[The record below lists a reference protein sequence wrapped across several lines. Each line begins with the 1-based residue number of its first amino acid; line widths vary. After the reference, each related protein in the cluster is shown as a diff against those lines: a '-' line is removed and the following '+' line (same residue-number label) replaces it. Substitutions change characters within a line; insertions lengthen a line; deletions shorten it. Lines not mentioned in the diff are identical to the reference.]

1 MKFSKFGEKLTSDS
15 GILELMDDLGKALAS
30 SEKKIM
36 LGGGNPAHI
45 PEVEKIYRE
54 VMENILKTPGRFEKI
69 VGNYSSPEGDQEFI
83 KGFAN
88 LVKENFGWKV
98 SEKNVCIL
106 GGSQTTFF
114 FLFNLLAGKYSDGS
128 FKKILLPIVPE
139 YIGYEDQGLEQ
150 DYFVSFKPKFN
161 IIDDHTFKYQID
173 FDSINAVILSDNEG
187 SLANASSSNK
197 QSLRAD
203 TLKLRDSSPKAQ
215 NGSKDIAAI
224 CVSRPTNPT
233 GNVVTDEEVERLI
246 KISGDAKIPL
256 IIDSAYGLPFPNMLY
271 TEARPY
277 WNENIINVFSFS
289 KIGLPGARTSVVLA
303 SEEIIKALAAINAI
317 VSLAPSNL
325 GQHLIL
331 DLLKDNKILEISNQ
345 IIKPF
350 YQNRSEEVVK
360 YFHSVADSSLPYYL
374 HKSEGAFFLWLW
386 CKDLP
391 IDSYELYKRL
401 KAKGVIVVPGN
412 YFFAGV
418 KEDWRHKKECL
429 RISYCQDIE
438 LVKEGFKI
446 IAETIKEAYGK

>member
-69 VGNYSSPEGDQEFI
+69 VGNYSSPEGDLEFI
-83 KGFAN
+83 KGFAK
-88 LVKENFGWKV
+88 LVKENFGWEV

-114 FLFNLLAGKYSDGS
+114 FLFNLLAGQYSDGT

-173 FDSINAVILSDNEG
+173 FNA
-187 SLANASSSNK
+187 
-197 QSLRAD
+197 
-203 TLKLRDSSPKAQ
+203 LKVT
-215 NGSKDIAAI
+215 KDISAI

-233 GNVVTDEEVERLI
+233 GNVVTDEEVEKLI

-271 TEARPY
+271 SEAKPY
-277 WNENIINVFSFS
+277 WNKNIINVFSFS

-331 DLLKDNKILEISNQ
+331 DLLKDNKILEISNK

-418 KEDWRHKKECL
+418 KEDWKHKKECL

-438 LVKEGFKI
+438 LVKEGFEI

>member
-54 VMENILKTPGRFEKI
+54 QMENILKDGDRFEKLI
-69 VGNYSSPEGDQEFI
+69 GNYSSPEGDGKFI
-83 KGFAN
+83 KEFSGMLNA
-88 LVKENFGWKV
+88 NFGWDLT
-98 SEKNVCIL
+98 EKNICVL

-114 FLFNLLAGKYSDGS
+114 FLFNLIAGKYSDGS

-139 YIGYEDQGLEQ
+139 YIGYEDQGLQE
-150 DYFVSFKPKFN
+150 DYFSSFKPKFN
-161 IIDDHTFKYQID
+161 FIDEHTFKYQID
-173 FDSINAVILSDNEG
+173 FSEIDKYFQKSRPRPDRGSKNEDDLLDSR
-187 SLANASSSNK
+187 
-197 QSLRAD
+197 LRGND
-203 TLKLRDSSPKAQ
+203 
-215 NGSKDIAAI
+215 SKDIAAI

-233 GNVVTDEEVERLI
+233 ANVVTDEEVEKLI
-246 KISGDAKIPL
+246 SLAEESKIPL
-256 IIDSAYGLPFPNMLY
+256 IIDSAYGAPFPNILFNE
-271 TEARPY
+271 TKPY
-277 WNENIINVFSFS
+277 YNKNIINVFSFS
-289 KIGLPGARTSVVLA
+289 KIGMPGARTSVIVA
-303 SEEIIKALAAINAI
+303 SEEIIKALASINAI

-325 GQHLIL
+325 GQEIVL
-331 DLLKDNKILEISNQ
+331 DLLKDGELLRISNE
-345 IIKPF
+345 IIRPF
-350 YQNRSEEVVK
+350 YQKRSEEVVE
-360 YFHSVADSSLPYYL
+360 YFHSVMDSSLPYYL

-412 YFFAGV
+412 YFFAGQ
-418 KEDWRHKKECL
+418 KEEWKHMKECL

-438 LVKEGFKI
+438 LVKEGFRI
-446 IAETIKEAYGK
+446 IAETVKEAYGK

>member
-45 PEVEKIYRE
+45 PAVEKIYRSQ
-54 VMENILKTPGRFEKI
+54 MESILKDGNRFEKI
-69 VGNYSSPEGDQEFI
+69 IGNYSSPEGDLEFI
-83 KGFAN
+83 KGFAK

-98 SEKNVCIL
+98 SEKNVCVL

-114 FLFNLLAGKYSDGS
+114 FLFNLLAGKFSDGS

-161 IIDDHTFKYQID
+161 IMDDHTFKYGID
-173 FDSINAVILSDNEG
+173 FDALKVTDDISAV
-187 SLANASSSNK
+187 
-197 QSLRAD
+197 
-203 TLKLRDSSPKAQ
+203 
-215 NGSKDIAAI
+215 

-233 GNVVTDEEVERLI
+233 GNVVTDEEVEKLI
-246 KISGDAKIPL
+246 KISGKAKIPL
-256 IIDSAYGLPFPNMLY
+256 IIDSAYGAPFPNIIF
-271 TEARPY
+271 TDVKPY
-277 WNENIINVFSFS
+277 WTENIINVFSFS

-303 SEEIIKALAAINAI
+303 NEEIIKALAAINAI

-331 DLLKDNKILEISNQ
+331 DLLKANKILKISNE

-350 YQNRSEEVVK
+350 YQKRSEELVK
-360 YFHSVADSSLPYYL
+360 YFHSVMDQSLPYYL
-374 HKSEGAFFLWLW
+374 HKSEGAFFFWLW

-412 YFFAGV
+412 YFFPGL
-418 KEDWRHKKECL
+418 KKDWKHKKECL

-446 IAETIKEAYGK
+446 IAETVKEAY